1 MLKTQPLCTD
11 AELNLRE
18 RVLGEIEKNSFVAL
32 PDKVGHSR
40 LMSQKLCITTQ
51 EGLLRRFT
59 AVVQGQGYW

>member
-32 PDKVGHSR
+32 PDKAGHSR
-40 LMSQKLCITTQ
+40 LISQKLYITT
-51 EGLLRRFT
+51 
-59 AVVQGQGYW
+59 